1 MFEGSGRRARTVP
14 GSLRPNGSS
23 YSFPS
28 SPLPPCYRMRWAR
41 SRSGWCPGRR
51 SRGWRSGR
59 GGWWCGSWPRRRRP
73 SGGWARR
80 GEDSCPLPVRGRRCY
95 GPSTMPRESLTAKE
109 LEELRASL
117 ERERSELQSQL
128 NEIETSTFSQNQSD
142 LSGETAFDDE
152 YADAGTATF
161 ERERD
166 LSLENNVRDLLGK
179 IEKALTRMDE
189 GTYGTCER
197 CGRPIEKARLKAL
210 PYANLCIADA
220 QAATRP
226 R

>member
-1 MFEGSGRRARTVP
+1 MAKET
-14 GSLRPNGSS
+14 
-23 YSFPS
+23 
-28 SPLPPCYRMRWAR
+28 
-41 SRSGWCPGRR
+41 
-51 SRGWRSGR
+51 
-59 GGWWCGSWPRRRRP
+59 
-73 SGGWARR
+73 
-80 GEDSCPLPVRGRRCY
+80 
-95 GPSTMPRESLTAKE
+95 LTAKE
-109 LEELRASL
+109 RDELRTAL
-117 ERERSELQSQL
+117 ERERAELQSQL
-128 NEIETSTFSQNQSD
+128 SEIEASTFSQAQSD
-142 LSGETAFDDE
+142 LSGEMAFDDE

-197 CGRPIEKARLKAL
+197 CGKPIEKPRLRAL

-220 QAATRP
+220 QAARRP